1 MLLWLSLIC
10 MIPFDLQKI
19 DSERTGDNRLV
30 ERILTIAQ
38 TYLVSVGKEY
48 DGACALALRLLTR
61 KDVVEEK
68 LMPFIQWQVDQI
80 MAKDAEIF
88 QVNLF

>member
-1 MLLWLSLIC
+1 

-19 DSERTGDNRLV
+19 DSERIGENRLV
-30 ERILTIAQ
+30 ERILAIAQ
-38 TYLVSVGKEY
+38 KYLVCVGKEY
-48 DGACALALRLLTR
+48 DGACVLALRLLTR

-80 MAKDAEIF
+80 MEEEAEIF
-88 QVNLF
+88 QVMQKLIFLASW